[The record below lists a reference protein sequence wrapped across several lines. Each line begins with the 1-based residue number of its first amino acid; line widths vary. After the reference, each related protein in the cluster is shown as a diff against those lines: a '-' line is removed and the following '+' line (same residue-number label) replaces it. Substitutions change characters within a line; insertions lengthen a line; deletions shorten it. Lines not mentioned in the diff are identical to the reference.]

1 MAARIAA
8 LMSAEEALGVS
19 AVVTSDRAGEV
30 LLIVSVYDP
39 AMAEAGTVRVGDEKV
54 AAGVEIAAQLV
65 PSAAAAAPGVPTETL
80 IVEVGKATDSIG
92 KAAELVRR
100 TR

>member
-8 LMSAEEALGVS
+8 LMSPEEALGVS
-19 AVVTSDRAGEV
+19 GVVTSDRAGEV
-30 LLIVSVYDP
+30 LLRVKVYDP
-39 AMAEAGTVRVGDEKV
+39 AMAESGTVSVGEEKV

-65 PSAAAAAPGVPTETL
+65 PEAAAAAPGVPTPTA

-92 KAAELVRR
+92 KAAEVVRR
-100 TR
+100 IR

>member
-1 MAARIAA
+1 
-8 LMSAEEALGVS
+8 
-19 AVVTSDRAGEV
+19 
-30 LLIVSVYDP
+30 
-39 AMAEAGTVRVGDEKV
+39 MAEAGTVRVGEEKV
-54 AAGVEIAAQLV
+54 AAGVEMAAQLV

-92 KAAELVRR
+92 KSPRPVER

>member
-1 MAARIAA
+1 
-8 LMSAEEALGVS
+8 MSVADAVRVS
-19 AVVTSDRAGEV
+19 GVVTSDRAGEV

-39 AMAEAGTVRVGDEKV
+39 AMAEAGTVSVGDEKV

-80 IVEVGKATDSIG
+80 IVEVGKSTDSIG
-92 KAAELVRR
+92 KSPRPVER